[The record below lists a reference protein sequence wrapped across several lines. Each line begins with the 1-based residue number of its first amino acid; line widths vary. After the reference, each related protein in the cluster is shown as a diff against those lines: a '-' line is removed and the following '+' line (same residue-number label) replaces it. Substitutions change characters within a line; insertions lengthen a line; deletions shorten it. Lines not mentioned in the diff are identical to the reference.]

1 MSHSWKMVTLWDT
14 NYNSL
19 DQLRRKDGTTFN
31 AVVSKLI
38 KMYNIVQK
46 QEQQQNEEA
55 GSKSFKYSPLDCN
68 EKLSF

>member
-31 AVVSKLI
+31 TVVSRLI
-38 KMYNIVQK
+38 DLYNTIQRPVARRQK
-46 QEQQQNEEA
+46 NSRVRRELHKET
-55 GSKSFKYSPLDCN
+55 
-68 EKLSF
+68 